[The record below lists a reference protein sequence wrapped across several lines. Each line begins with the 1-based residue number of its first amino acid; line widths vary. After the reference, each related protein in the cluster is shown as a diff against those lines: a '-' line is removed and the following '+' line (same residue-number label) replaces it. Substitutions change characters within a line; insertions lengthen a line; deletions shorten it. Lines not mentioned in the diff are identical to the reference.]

1 MNPVAIART
10 RARPRRGLIRLLTL
24 DAFGTLYAPSE
35 PIGTQYVSVA
45 RRYGLGAIEDRA
57 ADVDEKFREG
67 EAQDT
72 VNSHSQQSQSQSQ
85 TFSPGHRTLDVGEI
99 F

>member
-1 MNPVAIART
+1 MSPVAIART

-35 PIGTQYVSVA
+35 PIG
-45 RRYGLGAIEDRA
+45 IEDRA

-85 TFSPGHRTLDVGEI
+85 TFSSGHRTLDVGEI